1 MTTKFVT
8 LCDSSLRTWEM
19 GLGAIAVL
27 LIVTTR
33 KPLCLQSRTQSNACS
48 RVRVGIGS
56 GETE

>member
-19 GLGAIAVL
+19 GLGAMPVL

-33 KPLCLQSRTQSNACS
+33 KPLCTELYSPQLNSTQ
-48 RVRVGIGS
+48 
-56 GETE
+56 